1 MLVHYEV
8 SAPGQVFYHVNFS
21 NIAVSVSA
29 LRQTGHFHIS
39 VLSVT
44 QKNCYHIA
52 TSPLCAQSFPSMMI
66 ILSLPA
72 LSPCFAGFHINKAFC
87 CRSMAKH
94 TTIEWTVEWLSLGQ
108 QPFSLPSLLSLT
120 QEVLWVWGCITP
132 DGRARPSGRW
142 CPLPCLLWWQYLRGH
157 HL

>member
-1 MLVHYEV
+1 MLVHYEA

-52 TSPLCAQSFPSMMI
+52 TSLSCAQSFPSMMI

-72 LSPCFAGFHINKAFC
+72 LSPCFSGFHINKAFC
-87 CRSMAKH
+87 CRAMAKH
-94 TTIEWTVEWLSLGQ
+94 TTIE
-108 QPFSLPSLLSLT
+108 
-120 QEVLWVWGCITP
+120 
-132 DGRARPSGRW
+132 
-142 CPLPCLLWWQYLRGH
+142 
-157 HL
+157 